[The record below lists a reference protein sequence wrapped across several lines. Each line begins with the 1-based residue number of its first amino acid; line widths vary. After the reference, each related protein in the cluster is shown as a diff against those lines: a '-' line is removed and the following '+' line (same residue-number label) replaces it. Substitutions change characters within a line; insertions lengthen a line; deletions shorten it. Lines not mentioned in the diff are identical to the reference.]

1 MPILAGI
8 VILTNF
14 YFIPHYGIVG
24 AAFATVLSKFI
35 FNIAMF
41 LFLLLK
47 YKMQPFTW
55 RNLYVV
61 AIGIGVVLLVGI
73 IPDKG
78 SFILDV
84 TVRSFA
90 VTALFVP
97 AMLLPKISSEINNMI
112 TTLIDKVK
120 GKKN

>member
-1 MPILAGI
+1 
-8 VILTNF
+8 
-14 YFIPHYGIVG
+14 
-24 AAFATVLSKFI
+24 
-35 FNIAMF
+35 
-41 LFLLLK
+41 
-47 YKMQPFTW
+47 MQPFTW

-61 AIGIGVVLLVGI
+61 AIGIGVVLLVDI
-73 IPDKG
+73 IPDQG

-112 TTLIDKVK
+112 TNLIDKVK
-120 GKKN
+120 RKKN